1 MMPNLKT
8 MFDKNGLSVS
18 GAVRPTLIT
27 AFAFFYNTDS
37 SLMFTGCW
45 GRVCPSKNFYLYQ
58 KVISHIGFNALHNMA
73 YVWFLLLINLWY
85 FSVRF
90 FYHQLLFLLAEHL

>member
-1 MMPNLKT
+1 
-8 MFDKNGLSVS
+8 MFDKNGPSDS

-45 GRVCPSKNFYLYQ
+45 GRVCPSKDLYYQ
-58 KVISHIGFNALHNMA
+58 KVISNIGFNALIWPMA
-73 YVWFLLLINLWY
+73 GFCCLSIYGIFREARNPDFFL
-85 FSVRF
+85 FTV
-90 FYHQLLFLLAEHL
+90 

>member
-1 MMPNLKT
+1 MMPYLKT

-45 GRVCPSKNFYLYQ
+45 GRVCPSKDFYLYQ
-58 KVISHIGFNALHNMA
+58 KVISHIGFNAL
-73 YVWFLLLINLWY
+73 I
-85 FSVRF
+85 
-90 FYHQLLFLLAEHL
+90 